1 MTIFY
6 NGAVNVFDVPAE
18 KVIIAS
24 LRIIHLRALGM
35 FTDCVSTMAGTGAYG
50 FSRQGIYSKPT
61 QCSPEI

>member
-1 MTIFY
+1 MVDTESRDLRNPESTRMTIFY

-35 FTDCVSTMAGTGAYG
+35 FTDCVSTMAGT
-50 FSRQGIYSKPT
+50 
-61 QCSPEI
+61 